1 MQPLSQFVLRN
12 AATLGSAQELLWINP
27 PGDAPWRELTS
38 RLNHLEL
45 FCQDRSD
52 WRALNAAG
60 AQPQFGALPDSAPTA
75 ILLSLPKEKDRLRM
89 LAHWAAAVL
98 PQQGRLW
105 LAGENQAGI
114 RSCERHVLE
123 YFTKVH
129 KHDSARHCGLYE
141 FTHPQPAQKFDPQDW
156 RQDWPLARGEASL
169 TICSWPGVFAH
180 GGLDAGTSLL
190 LEHLPDLKPGQRVLD
205 FGCGAGV
212 VAAAL
217 LQAQPKLDCVLADSS
232 ALALLSAQATLDANG
247 LQARIVPSDGLHE
260 VEGRFDWVISNP
272 PFHQRH
278 ANRPELGT
286 TLLADV
292 RHHLK
297 PSGRLLLV
305 ANRHLPWPRWLDQVF
320 GGHRQVADEYGYRVL
335 SNGAPGSRRAAN

>member
-1 MQPLSQFVLRN
+1 MTPLSSFIARN
-12 AATLGSAQELLWINP
+12 ASVFGSDQELLWINP
-27 PGDAPWRELTS
+27 PGDAPWRELAS
-38 RLNHLEL
+38 QLKHLEL

-52 WRALNAAG
+52 WHALEAAG
-60 AQPQFGALPDSAPTA
+60 AQPQFGAFPASAPTA
-75 ILLSLPKEKDRLRM
+75 ILLSLPKEKDCLRM
-89 LAHWAAAVL
+89 LAHCAAAML
-98 PQQGRLW
+98 PEQGRLW

-123 YFTKVH
+123 AFAQVQ

-141 FTHPQPAQKFDPQDW
+141 FTQPRPGLQFDPIDW
-156 RQDWPLARGEASL
+156 RQDWPLPRDGASL

-180 GGLDAGTSLL
+180 GGLDAGTALL
-190 LEHLPDLKPGQRVLD
+190 LEHLPQPRPGQRVLD

-217 LQAQPKLDCVLADSS
+217 MQAQPKLDCVLADSS
-232 ALALLSAQATLDANG
+232 ALALLSAQATLQANG
-247 LQARIVPSDGLHE
+247 LQAQVVPSDGLHE
-260 VEGRFDWVISNP
+260 IEGRFDWVISNP

-297 PSGRLLLV
+297 PGGSLLVV

-320 GGHRQVADEYGYRVL
+320 GRHEQFAVDKGYHVL
-335 SNGAPGSRRAAN
+335 RSVEPARRGAVH